1 MGLVGFKMLGYMVVL
16 LCMVAEAQSRPI
28 RSIPSDIY
36 LNVPIENFPRPPYVS
51 TTPVFTALVSTT
63 AKSLPD
69 IYLNPTLVL
78 QTGEEE
84 ETPSSPAFNTF
95 TLKPTITELPGN
107 TVLGDAEVASK
118 SDQSADGLWTM
129 MPTSWRLFL
138 RGKL

>member
-1 MGLVGFKMLGYMVVL
+1 MGSVGFKMLGYMVAL
-16 LCMVAEAQSRPI
+16 ICMVAEVQGRPI

-36 LNVPIENFPRPPYVS
+36 LSLPIENFNPPPYVS

-63 AKSLPD
+63 ARSAPD
-69 IYLNPTLVL
+69 IFLSPTLVL

-95 TLKPTITELPGN
+95 TPTITSTELPGN